1 MIAATFAFLVRHAT
15 LVLAAGVLLGLIVPA
30 FASLFRPALPAAVWG
45 MLFLAMV
52 RVDWNQI
59 AGHLAKPATV
69 CLATA
74 WLLIAS
80 PVLAS
85 LAAKAFDIPPGLAA
99 ALVLFAVSP
108 PLITTPALAMLLG
121 LDAALA
127 LVVVGAATLLAPIA
141 VPAVGFH
148 LLEQSIGIDGFAMLQ
163 RLALFVG
170 SSVIAAWLVRRVFGR
185 ARLVAARGAIDGSV
199 VTLLAV
205 FAVGIMDGV
214 AARLLADPA
223 HVLGVVALVFLVY
236 AGLQVAGAL
245 AFVWTGR
252 RTMLTLGF
260 ATANRNFAL
269 TVALLPET
277 APSDLFLFFVV
288 MQLPIYL
295 FPMVLKPIYAKVLAG
310 HGREGA
316 T

>member
-1 MIAATFAFLVRHAT
+1 MIAPTLAFLVRHAT
-15 LVLAAGVLLGLIVPA
+15 LVLAAGVLLGLVVPA
-30 FASLFRPALPAAVWG
+30 LAAVFRPALPAAVWG
-45 MLFLAMV
+45 MLFLALV

-59 AGHLAKPATV
+59 AGHLAKPATTIA
-69 CLATA
+69 ATA

-80 PVLAS
+80 PA
-85 LAAKAFDIPPGLAA
+85 LAALVVKLFGVSPGLAA

-108 PLITTPALAMLLG
+108 PLVTTPALAVLLG

-127 LVVVGAATLLAPIA
+127 LVIVGVATLLAPVA

-163 RLALFVG
+163 RLGLFVG
-170 SSVIAAWLVRRVFGR
+170 SSLIAAWVVRRAFGR
-185 ARLVAARGAIDGSV
+185 ERLTAARGAIDGSV

-214 AARLLADPA
+214 AGRLLADPA
-223 HVLGVVALVFLVY
+223 HVLGVVALAFLFY
-236 AGLQVAGAL
+236 IGLQAAGAA
-245 AFVWTGR
+245 AFAWTGR
-252 RTMLTLGF
+252 QAMLTLGF

-277 APSDLFLFFVV
+277 APADLFLFFVV

-295 FPMVLKPIYAKVLAG
+295 FPMILKPIYAKVLAG